1 LKIAYL
7 DCPAGISGDMCLGA
21 LVDAGVPLKEIE
33 RGLRTLPIKGY
44 KLQAR
49 KVKRSSIAATKV
61 DVIVQKLKVKSQNET
76 RRWKD
81 IEKIIRASSLPAG
94 IKHKGLKIFRA
105 LFDAEGK
112 VHGTPYHRTHLH
124 ELGAVDCIVDVFGT
138 LIGLDFLG
146 VDKIYSSAVNLGSGF
161 VVTEHGR
168 LPVPAPATAEL
179 LKGIPVY
186 TSGISFELT
195 TPTGAAIV
203 REVADC
209 CVNMPLM
216 KTERIGYGAGQKDIE
231 GFPNVLRIFLGEEIS
246 RQKSAQLPKVT
257 VIETNIDDMNP
268 QLYEYVMGRLFDSG
282 ALDVSLTQVIMKK
295 GRPGI
300 LLTVLCDEEKRAD
313 IMDIVLRET
322 TTIGLRF
329 YEASRIV
336 LDREGKERKTEF
348 GKVRVKVARMHDG
361 TVKVCPEYEDCKR
374 ISQKYRMPLVEVMRR
389 LNTAGGNS

>member
-1 LKIAYL
+1 
-7 DCPAGISGDMCLGA
+7 MCLGA

-44 KLQAR
+44 KLEAR
-49 KVKRSSIAATKV
+49 KVTRASIAATKV
-61 DVIVQKLKVKSQNET
+61 DVIVQKSKVKSLNET

-81 IEKIIRASSLPAG
+81 IEKIIKASSLSAG
-94 IKHKGLKIFRA
+94 IKQKGLRIFRG
-105 LFDAEGK
+105 LFEAEGK
-112 VHGTPYHRTHLH
+112 VHGKAFNRTHLH
-124 ELGAVDCIVDVFGT
+124 ELGAVDCMVDVFGT

-146 VDKIYSSAVNLGSGF
+146 VDKVYSSAVNLGSGF
-161 VVTEHGR
+161 VMAEHGR

-203 REVADC
+203 REVTDC

-231 GFPNVLRIFLGEEIS
+231 GFPNVLRIFLGEEIY
-246 RQKSAQLPKVT
+246 REKSAHLPKVT

-268 QLYEYVMGRLFDSG
+268 QLYECVMEKLFGAG

-300 LLTVLCDEEKRAD
+300 LLTVLCREEKRAD

-329 YEASRIV
+329 YEASRLV

-374 ISQKYRMPLVEVMRR
+374 ISQKYKIPLVEVMRR
-389 LNTAGGNS
+389 LNTAGGKS